1 MNGNVG
7 RQKEALVRKS
17 LLELI
22 VPLLESHHLEP
33 PRTPVVSNVDKSPA
47 YRASGQ
53 WKGKDLPK
61 AGMVDD

>member
-22 VPLLESHHLEP
+22 VLLESHHLEP
-33 PRTPVVSNVDKSPA
+33 PRTPVISNVDQGPA
-47 YRASGQ
+47 YGATEQWRA
-53 WKGKDLPK
+53 KDLPK
-61 AGMVDD
+61 AGMVNG